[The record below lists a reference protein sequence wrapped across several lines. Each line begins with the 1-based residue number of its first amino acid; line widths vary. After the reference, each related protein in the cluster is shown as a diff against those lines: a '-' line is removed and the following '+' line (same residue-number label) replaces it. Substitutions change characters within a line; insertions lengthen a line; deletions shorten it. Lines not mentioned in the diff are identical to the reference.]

1 MSIFVFGS
9 KTKGINLG
17 REMVLFCLFE
27 MFMAC
32 PVGMAHYFVNLDQNE
47 QTCRIIATVGMTMY
61 LFFNLMRYRLLI
73 AKASSFDVMKKRRRA
88 IKIVNFVAHMG
99 IFGFALALNV
109 ILLTSTFRIGDHK
122 GVQVCFAANP
132 FVPLGIA
139 SSLVAAGDT
148 TISMICLVLN
158 IFPVLGVWKMSA
170 HERKIGIL
178 RNAFWA
184 FIAMGS
190 TFAFLVTVTVV
201 DFTYG
206 FIVGFVVDVGI
217 NNLTVFSLVLIL
229 SNLRTARL
237 AHQLSSNGIML
248 AGINFFGDSK

>member
-1 MSIFVFGS
+1 
-9 KTKGINLG
+9 
-17 REMVLFCLFE
+17 
-27 MFMAC
+27 
-32 PVGMAHYFVNLDQNE
+32 
-47 QTCRIIATVGMTMY
+47 MTMY

-184 FIAMGS
+184 FIPMGS
-190 TFAFLVTVTVV
+190 TFAFLVTVTVA

-206 FIVGFVVDVGI
+206 FIVGFVVDVGQLDLLI
-217 NNLTVFSLVLIL
+217 NF
-229 SNLRTARL
+229 L
-237 AHQLSSNGIML
+237 AMALCWL
-248 AGINFFGDSK
+248 AGGILWKSDSIYILLPPPTENVRTQYFQNISTLDCPKAEQERISNT